1 MAEIKRSRAGQ
12 SFLTKPIGVVD
23 VTTGADR
30 AYDAKAKLASS
41 VSDAMFG
48 LAKTLQV
55 KEGQDFADKVRVRKE
70 DGSINYITPPS
81 RLGRGG
87 VEQAQKELDKKY
99 NVALKQDALNTAA
112 EFRQVYRD
120 EKSFNNAYQEYIKT
134 TSTELTRTTDEK
146 FAAMFVSNAEAVRFE
161 HSLDIKNKA
170 FQAEQIQSRS
180 QYETDMRNTI
190 AQAAIAMSNG
200 DVGEAEYTAQLVMES
215 LDEDAISV
223 FGLSGEKQRDLKNA
237 LSDSIRNARIQNAAK
252 NYTLQDLVKL
262 ENAVKFRDFS
272 DEKLKTDM
280 PWLEDLI
287 SQSAA
292 TTQRANTLN
301 VFVSGLKTA
310 RSSELAV
317 SKQTNHAAALLDYR
331 NSGQVFENNKA
342 ARSALDSAL
351 AQIGIEQFGK
361 PIDTRNIFDPEASS
375 IALSFI
381 ASAPFASNVL
391 NRSFSNLAGSGVY
404 DPEQIQGALAVYN
417 NILNPI
423 DYGLSDK
430 NIEFMER
437 LSSTL
442 TNFGDDPL
450 TALNLARVVRNNEP
464 EHVAVVQSFYKSAF
478 PKAKEAGVDIDQMA
492 SAWVKET
499 MPGIRP
505 NHVPEMA
512 TLAAS
517 IMVSDPASVETVL
530 ERTYDYKFLDSDYL
544 LPSAYER
551 SQGLKAKS
559 RFAPEVFMNKDQLP
573 KFDEIIN
580 NQLGRFS
587 DPNLVFGENVFLDV
601 VIGGGNTA
609 EYRFVNKIGTP
620 LQDAS
625 GVQPMFGSR
634 AIKEFLSN
642 NAAKQLRDAEFERSL
657 FFGPAGGLEVR
668 ARRGEQIL
676 GGK

>member
-1 MAEIKRSRAGQ
+1 MAIKRSPAGQ
-12 SFLTKPIGVVD
+12 SFLNRPIGVVD
-23 VTTGADR
+23 VTTGAEK
-30 AYDAKAKLASS
+30 AYDAKAKIADS

-48 LAKTLQV
+48 LANTLQV
-55 KEGQDFADKVRVRKE
+55 KEGQEFADRVRVRKE
-70 DGSINYITPPS
+70 DGSINYVTPP
-81 RLGRGG
+81 RQLGRGG
-87 VEQAQKELDKKY
+87 REQAQKELNKKY

-112 EFRQVYRD
+112 EFRQIYRD
-120 EKSFNNAYQEYIKT
+120 EDSFNNAYQEYIKT
-134 TSTELTRTTDEK
+134 TSTELTKTTDEK

-161 HSLDIKNKA
+161 HALDIKNKA

-180 QYETDMRNTI
+180 QYEVDMGNMI
-190 AQAAIAMSNG
+190 DHAAVAMSNG
-200 DVGEAEYTAQLVMES
+200 DVGEAEYTAQQVLES
-215 LDEDAISV
+215 LDDDAISV
-223 FGLSGEKQRDLKNA
+223 FGLSGEKQRDLKNR
-237 LSDSIRNARIQNAAK
+237 LSDAMRNARIQNAAK
-252 NYTLQDLVKL
+252 DYTLQDLVKF
-262 ENAVKFRDFS
+262 ENAIKFRDFS
-272 DEKLKTDM
+272 DEKLKADM

-287 SQSAA
+287 NQSSVTAP
-292 TTQRANTLN
+292 RANTLN
-301 VFVSGLKTA
+301 TFINGLKTA
-310 RSSELAV
+310 KSSELAV

-331 NSGQVFENNKA
+331 NNGQVFENDKA
-342 ARSALDSAL
+342 ARTALDSAL
-351 AQIGIEQFGK
+351 AKSG
-361 PIDTRNIFDPEASS
+361 IDTRNIFDPEASP
-375 IALSFI
+375 IVLPFV

-391 NRSFSNLAGSGVY
+391 NRSFSNLAGSGIY
-404 DPEQIQGALAVYN
+404 DPEQIQGALTVYN

-478 PKAKEAGVDIDQMA
+478 PKAKEVGVDIDKMA
-492 SAWVKET
+492 SAWIKET

-517 IMVSDPASVETVL
+517 IMVTDPASVETVL

-544 LPSAYER
+544 LPSSYER

-559 RFAPEVFMNKDQLP
+559 RFAPEVFMNEGQLVE
-573 KFDEIIN
+573 FDKIIN
-580 NQLGRFS
+580 DQLGRFS

-601 VIGGGNTA
+601 VIGGSNTA

-620 LQDAS
+620 LQDTS
-625 GVQPMFGSR
+625 GVQPTFGSR
-634 AIKEFLSN
+634 AIKKFLSD

-657 FFGPAGGLEVR
+657 LFGPAGGLEVR
-668 ARRGEQIL
+668 AKRGEQIL
-676 GGK
+676 GGR

>member
-146 FAAMFVSNAEAVRFE
+146 FAAMFASNAEAVRFE

-272 DEKLKTDM
+272 DKKLKADM

-287 SQSAA
+287 NQSSS

-331 NSGQVFENNKA
+331 NSGQVFENNKS
-342 ARSALDSAL
+342 ARTALDSAL
-351 AQIGIEQFGK
+351 AQTGV
-361 PIDTRNIFDPEASS
+361 DTRNIFDPEASP
-375 IALSFI
+375 IVLPFI
-381 ASAPFASNVL
+381 VSAPFASDVV

-404 DPEQIQGALAVYN
+404 NPDQIQGALAVYN
-417 NILNPI
+417 NILNPM

-492 SAWVKET
+492 SAWIKET

-530 ERTYDYKFLDSDYL
+530 ERTYDYKFVDSDYL
-544 LPSAYER
+544 LPSSYER

-620 LQDAS
+620 LQDAL

-657 FFGPAGGLEVR
+657 LSSPVGGLEVK
-668 ARRGEQIL
+668 ARRGKQIL
-676 GGK
+676 GGR

>member
-1 MAEIKRSRAGQ
+1 MAIKRSPAGQ
-12 SFLTKPIGVVD
+12 SFLNKPIGVVD
-23 VTTGADR
+23 VTTGAEKV
-30 AYDAKAKLASS
+30 YDAKARVASS
-41 VSDAMFG
+41 VSDAMFTF
-48 LAKTLQV
+48 ANTLQV

-70 DGSINYITPPS
+70 DGTINYVTPP
-81 RLGRGG
+81 RQLGRGG
-87 VEQAQKELDKKY
+87 REQAQKELNKKY

-112 EFRQVYRD
+112 EFRKLYPD
-120 EKSFNNAYQEYIKT
+120 ENEFNNAYQEYIKT
-134 TSTELTRTTDEK
+134 TSVELTKTTDEK
-146 FAAMFVSNAEAVRFE
+146 FAAMFANNAEAVRLE
-161 HSLDIKNKA
+161 HALDIKNKA
-170 FQAEQIQSRS
+170 FQAEQVQSRS
-180 QYETDMRNTI
+180 QYEVDMRNQI
-190 AQAAIAMSNG
+190 AQASIAMSSG
-200 DVGEAEYTAQLVMES
+200 DVGEAEYTAQLILES
-215 LDEDAISV
+215 LDEDGISV

-237 LSDSIRNARIQNAAK
+237 LSDAMRNARIQNAAK

-262 ENAVKFRDFS
+262 ENAIKFRDFS
-272 DEKLKTDM
+272 DAKLKADM

-287 SQSAA
+287 NQSAA

-310 RSSELAV
+310 KSSELAV

-342 ARSALDSAL
+342 ARTALDSAL
-351 AQIGIEQFGK
+351 AQTG
-361 PIDTRNIFDPEASS
+361 IDTRNIFDPEASP
-375 IALSFI
+375 IVLPFVV
-381 ASAPFASNVL
+381 SAPFASNVL

-404 DPEQIQGALAVYN
+404 DPDQIQGALAIYN

-478 PKAKEAGVDIDQMA
+478 PKAKEAGVDIDKMA
-492 SAWVKET
+492 SAWIKKT

-530 ERTYDYKFLDSDYL
+530 ERTYEYKFVDSDYL
-544 LPSAYER
+544 LPSSYER
-551 SQGLKAKS
+551 SKGLKAKS
-559 RFAPEVFMNKDQLP
+559 RFAPEVFMNRDQLP

-580 NQLGRFS
+580 NQLDRFD

-601 VIGGGNTA
+601 VIGGSNTA

-625 GVQPMFGSR
+625 GVQPMFGAM
-634 AIKEFLSN
+634 AIKKFLAN

-657 FFGPAGGLEVR
+657 LFTPAGSLTLR

-676 GGK
+676 GGR

>member
-1 MAEIKRSRAGQ
+1 MAIKRSPAGQ
-12 SFLTKPIGVVD
+12 SFLNRPIGVVD
-23 VTTGADR
+23 VTTGAEK
-30 AYDAKAKLASS
+30 AYDAKAKIADS

-48 LAKTLQV
+48 LANTLQV
-55 KEGQDFADKVRVRKE
+55 KEGQEFADRVRVRKE
-70 DGSINYITPPS
+70 DGSINYVTPP
-81 RLGRGG
+81 RQLGRGG
-87 VEQAQKELDKKY
+87 REQAQKELNKKY

-112 EFRQVYRD
+112 EFRQIYRD
-120 EKSFNNAYQEYIKT
+120 EDSFNNAYQEYIKT
-134 TSTELTRTTDEK
+134 TSTELTKTTDEK

-161 HSLDIKNKA
+161 HALDIKNKA

-180 QYETDMRNTI
+180 QYEVDMGNMI
-190 AQAAIAMSNG
+190 DHAAVAMSNG
-200 DVGEAEYTAQLVMES
+200 DVGEAEYTAQQVLES
-215 LDEDAISV
+215 LDDDAISV
-223 FGLSGEKQRDLKNA
+223 FGLSGEKQRDLKNR
-237 LSDSIRNARIQNAAK
+237 LSDAMRNARIQNAAK
-252 NYTLQDLVKL
+252 DYTLQDLVKL
-262 ENAVKFRDFS
+262 ENAIKFRDFS
-272 DEKLKTDM
+272 DEKLKADM

-287 SQSAA
+287 NQSSVTAP
-292 TTQRANTLN
+292 RANTLN
-301 VFVSGLKTA
+301 TFINGLKTA
-310 RSSELAV
+310 KSSELAV
-317 SKQTNHAAALLDYR
+317 SQQANHAAALLDYQ

-342 ARSALDSAL
+342 ARTALDSAL
-351 AQIGIEQFGK
+351 AQTGV
-361 PIDTRNIFDPEASS
+361 DARNIFDPEASP
-375 IALSFI
+375 IVLPFI

-478 PKAKEAGVDIDQMA
+478 PKAKEVGVDIDKMA
-492 SAWVKET
+492 SAWIKET

-544 LPSAYER
+544 LPSSYER

-559 RFAPEVFMNKDQLP
+559 RFAPEVFMNTEQLE
-573 KFDEIIN
+573 KFDKIIDD
-580 NQLGRFS
+580 QLGRFS
-587 DPNLVFGENVFLDV
+587 DSNLVFGENVFLDV
-601 VIGGGNTA
+601 VIGGSNTA

-620 LQDAS
+620 LQDPL

-634 AIKEFLSN
+634 AIQEFLSN

-657 FFGPAGGLEVR
+657 FFGPAGSLEVR
-668 ARRGEQIL
+668 AKRGEQIL
-676 GGK
+676 GGR